1 MNDLKIQGM
10 ILLLIGMVC
19 VPVGWYAM
27 FSDSLFAG
35 VMGALV
41 FAGGVGALAFGW
53 IFVKFS
59 ILKDR

>member
-10 ILLLIGMVC
+10 ILLLTGMIC
-19 VPVGWYAM
+19 ILVGWYAM

-35 VMGALV
+35 VVGVLV
-41 FAGGVGALAFGW
+41 FAGGVGALAFGL

-59 ILKDR
+59 ILEGR